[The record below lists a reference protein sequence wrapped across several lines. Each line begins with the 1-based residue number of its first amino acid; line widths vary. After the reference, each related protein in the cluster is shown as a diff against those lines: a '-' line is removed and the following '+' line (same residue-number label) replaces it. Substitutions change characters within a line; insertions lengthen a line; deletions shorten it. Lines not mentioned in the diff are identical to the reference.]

1 MLKIKIKKIL
11 VVNFDLIKNRDNI
24 KIIYMDYKL
33 ALIEDSDSEEEFF
46 DFHKEK
52 EIVSNE
58 TETKDSFD
66 LEVYKKKIFKKDK
79 KKESKKRKKSNQFFE
94 GFTFEPENRKPKIRV
109 NIDPT
114 LINNDKVKHFVDY
127 CIKKELVSQKIDNTC
142 FLNIIS
148 SGLPDLYSSI
158 ADSFG
163 NITERSFTSYFKKI
177 GYNQNLK
184 YLYQKMLNRKK
195 KLTWFKFYSFFYTII
210 QN

>member
-1 MLKIKIKKIL
+1 
-11 VVNFDLIKNRDNI
+11 
-24 KIIYMDYKL
+24 MDYKL
-33 ALIEDSDSEEEFF
+33 ALIEDSDSEEDFF
-46 DFHKEK
+46 DFQKEQDTEK
-52 EIVSNE
+52 REQKTVSNE

-66 LEVYKKKIFKKDK
+66 LEIYKKKILKKEK
-79 KKESKKRKKSNQFFE
+79 KKESKKRKKSNQFFD
-94 GFTFEPENRKPKIRV
+94 GFTIEPENRKPKIRV
-109 NIDPT
+109 HIDPT

-142 FLNIIS
+142 FLNILS
-148 SGLPDLYSSI
+148 SGLPDLYASI

-177 GYNQNLK
+177 GYTQNLK